1 MTKIVLTNAVVSG
14 FAVAILGLAG
24 PAQAAIGDDGPA
36 LHAMPGVNMGVDHV
50 NWLDDIRQKVNVPK
64 VDGTVRQSR

>member
-1 MTKIVLTNAVVSG
+1 MTKFILANVVLSG
-14 FAVAILGLAG
+14 LAVAILGVAG

-36 LHAMPGVNMGVDHV
+36 LHAMPGVNVGVDHV